1 MVYLTVFFY
10 EYEQFRFCI
19 LRLFVMMNIANN
31 KSIDVLVAIYTNTSS
46 EISELLMIIIFCI
59 IYSFYLR

>member
-31 KSIDVLVAIYTNTSS
+31 KSINVLVAIYTNISS
-46 EISELLMIIIFCI
+46 
-59 IYSFYLR
+59 